1 MMRWPAFSRHR
12 GNAPLWLWM
21 GMRMSAL
28 AISAVL
34 AVAAGMGAYFEL
46 QDRAILRRL
55 PPDVRQEMLILRE
68 HPREN
73 QARLWTLI
81 EQHYKVESFLPGLSN
96 PDWMMIGVLLACELP
111 FVVFFGVL
119 ASRPLSRQFAL
130 VARAARRVA
139 GGDFRVRA
147 HVGGT
152 PPRELAALAV
162 DFNDMTAKLE
172 QYERELRESSAMLA
186 HELRTPLNAAMG
198 RVQGMLDDVFPL
210 EPSQLQLVHRQ
221 LEQINRLVGDLHLL
235 SLARA
240 GQLRLELESFNLRD
254 LIIERMAWVESKLVQ
269 VGIKSSVE
277 VNPGLFVQADRDRV
291 GQILSILV
299 DNVVR
304 YAPSGGALDIAA
316 SNKDGSI
323 ELVVADRGTGVL
335 KADLPRLSD
344 RFWRAEQS
352 RARNSGGTGLGL
364 AVADAICQAHGGSL
378 NFELGDRGGLRAIVK
393 LAATGIGIPD

>member
-1 MMRWPAFSRHR
+1 MMHWSPFSRGRAHS
-12 GNAPLWLWM
+12 PLWLWM
-21 GMRMSAL
+21 GMRMSVL
-28 AISAVL
+28 AIGAVL
-34 AVAAGMGAYFEL
+34 AVAAGMAAYFEL
-46 QDRAILRRL
+46 SDRAILRRL
-55 PPDVRQEMLILRE
+55 PPDVRQEMLVLRE

-81 EQHYKVESFLPGLSN
+81 EQHYNIESFLPGLSN
-96 PDWMMIGVLLACELP
+96 PDWLMIGVLLAFELP

-147 HVGGT
+147 RVRGT
-152 PPRELAALAV
+152 PPQELAALAV

-210 EPSQLQLVHRQ
+210 EPSQLDLVNRQ

-240 GQLRLELESFNLRD
+240 GQLRLELESFDLRE
-254 LIIERMAWVESKLVQ
+254 LIVERLAWVESKLVGA
-269 VGIKSSVE
+269 GITPSVA
-277 VNPGLFVQADRDRV
+277 VKPAMLVRADRDRV
-291 GQILSILV
+291 GQVLSILI
-299 DNVVR
+299 DNVAR
-304 YAPSGGALDIAA
+304 YAASGGAIDISA
-316 SNKDGSI
+316 SNTDGGI
-323 ELVVADRGTGVL
+323 TFVVADRGPGVPDE
-335 KADLPRLSD
+335 DLPRLTD
-344 RFWRAEQS
+344 RFWRADRS

-364 AVADAICQAHGGSL
+364 AIADAICEAHGGSL
-378 NFELGDRGGLRAIVK
+378 SFAPGIGAGLRAIVN
-393 LAATGIGIPD
+393 LAESRRSQG